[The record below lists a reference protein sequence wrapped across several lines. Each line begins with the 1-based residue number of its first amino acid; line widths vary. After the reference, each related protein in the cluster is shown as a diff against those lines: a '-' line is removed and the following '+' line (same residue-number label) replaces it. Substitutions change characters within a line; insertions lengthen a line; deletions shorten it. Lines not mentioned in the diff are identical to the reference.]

1 MTTFNLLA
9 PASIQARDVVNT
21 AAALEGVMRRTLGA
35 ALLMACAVAPVGTQS
50 TDDFRWVGAVAR
62 GKTIEVKGVNGH
74 IRAELATGSQV
85 EVTAVKRAR
94 QSDPATVSF
103 EVVQEDGNVTICAMY
118 PTPNRRSNRS
128 HGPNECRPGARGH
141 MDTDHN
147 DVRVDFVVK
156 VPAGVRYAGKTV
168 NGSITAQGL
177 RGEAH
182 ARTVNGRIDLSTS
195 DIGSA
200 HTVNGGITAE
210 LGGSKWTGELEFST
224 VNGSIALSL
233 PKDTDTNVRAQTMNG
248 RFDSD
253 FPLLVKS
260 FRARNRR
267 VVGTIGDGGRELA
280 LTTVN
285 GSIDLRFITRQ

>member
-1 MTTFNLLA
+1 
-9 PASIQARDVVNT
+9 
-21 AAALEGVMRRTLGA
+21 MRRTLGV
-35 ALLMACAVAPVGTQS
+35 ALLMTCAVAPVGTQS
-50 TDDFRWVGAVAR
+50 PDDFRWAGAVAR

-74 IRAELATGSQV
+74 IRAELASGTEV
-85 EVTAVKRAR
+85 EVTAVKRGR
-94 QSDPATVSF
+94 RSDPASVSF
-103 EVVQEDGNVTICAMY
+103 QVVQEDGNVTVCAMY
-118 PTPNRRSNRS
+118 PTPSRRPS
-128 HGPNECRPGARGH
+128 HRDQGPNECRPGARGH

-147 DVRVDFVVK
+147 DVSVDFLVK
-156 VPAGVRYAGKTV
+156 VPAGVRYVGKTV

-182 ARTVNGRIDLSTS
+182 GRTVNGRVDLSTS

-200 HTVNGGITAE
+200 HTVNGGITVE
-210 LGGSKWTGELEFST
+210 LGGAKWTGELEFST

-253 FPLLVKS
+253 FALLVKS